1 MKFLRSFLRPYF
13 DDKPPVASRNVV
25 RFLTVATRIFQN
37 IMLANPMGNKGN
49 KGNTTELRATKGN
62 KGNKG

>member
-13 DDKPPVASRNVV
+13 DEKPPVASRNVV
-25 RFLTVATRIFQN
+25 RFLTVASGIFLN
-37 IMLANPMGNKGN
+37 TMLANPMGNKGN

-62 KGNKG
+62 EVNKG

>member
-1 MKFLRSFLRPYF
+1 MKFLQSFLRPYF
-13 DDKPPVASRNVV
+13 DHKPPVASRTVV
-25 RFLTVATRIFQN
+25 RFLTVASGIFLN

>member
-13 DDKPPVASRNVV
+13 DDKPAVASRTVV
-25 RFLTVATRIFQN
+25 HFLTVASGFFLN